1 MHITIKLYSMLRSY
15 LKDGENGV
23 GILEFSDGA
32 KIADVV
38 ASLGIPAK
46 IPRVTLINGE
56 QKEAGDYLVRWRCVK
71 RFPAHGGGITA
82 SAQA

>member
-38 ASLGIPAK
+38 AYLGIPEK

-56 QKEAGDYLVRWRCVK
+56 QKEAGALLSDGDVLSV
-71 RFPAHGGGITA
+71 FPPMAGG
-82 SAQA
+82 